1 MLPVAAVAVNVMA
14 VVVEKF
20 AEAVVQPVAAQLK
33 PVGELLMLP
42 LPEPLLLT
50 VTRRVVDVCVNAAVT

>member
-42 LPEPLLLT
+42 LPEPLLVT
-50 VTRRVVDVCVNAAVT
+50 VTTRVVDVCVNAAVT